1 MAVRFEELYERYR
14 TGTATAEE
22 AARVEE
28 ELAKFRLFTDHVAQ
42 HDELDLP
49 EPPTEAEAR
58 EYRAVKRRARRSRR
72 ETVRLAV
79 ILTCAVLLVG
89 RLLLWPLL
97 NRFFFYNPQRENL
110 EQAMAVYSSLF
121 FPTRSCSGA
130 YAENTGLGRWEV
142 TLQMGDWTG
151 GGRRPARMQGA
162 VHLWDLSFE
171 DAFWEGY
178 CPVNQWKSAGDG
190 GEYAP
195 GQSPAETA
203 KKLRELPD
211 YTQGVLCLSFDRD
224 LSMDELAGLMDTHP
238 DLRVCWVK
246 VRTLEGDGVLLPPT
260 GFEPDGFIPDTG
272 DGMRERYPWL
282 FPEQHRED
290 ADRGAFYE
298 NHFKDLL
305 RYMMDQKQTVWEL
318 GGAEHDQYQR
328 ALDYVEAHGVQA
340 QGVFVSGRPADLA
353 ALCGEEAVSW
363 ASLDSIRLYPD
374 MK

>member
-1 MAVRFEELYERYR
+1 MA
-14 TGTATAEE
+14 
-22 AARVEE
+22 
-28 ELAKFRLFTDHVAQ
+28 
-42 HDELDLP
+42 
-49 EPPTEAEAR
+49 
-58 EYRAVKRRARRSRR
+58 
-72 ETVRLAV
+72 
-79 ILTCAVLLVG
+79 
-89 RLLLWPLL
+89 
-97 NRFFFYNPQRENL
+97 
-110 EQAMAVYSSLF
+110 
-121 FPTRSCSGA
+121 
-130 YAENTGLGRWEV
+130 
-142 TLQMGDWTG
+142 
-151 GGRRPARMQGA
+151 
-162 VHLWDLSFE
+162 
-171 DAFWEGY
+171 
-178 CPVNQWKSAGDG
+178 
-190 GEYAP
+190 
-195 GQSPAETA
+195 
-203 KKLRELPD
+203 
-211 YTQGVLCLSFDRD
+211 
-224 LSMDELAGLMDTHP
+224 ELAGLMDAHP

-260 GFEPDGFIPDTG
+260 GFEPDGFIPDAG

-305 RYMMDQKQTVWEL
+305 RYMMDQKQTAWGL

>member
-1 MAVRFEELYERYR
+1 MRFEELYERYR
-14 TGTATAEE
+14 TGAATAEE

-28 ELAKFRLFTDHVAQ
+28 ELAKFRLLTDHVAQ

-79 ILTCAVLLVG
+79 AVTCAVLLVG

-97 NRFFFYNPQRENL
+97 NQFFCYNPQRENL

-195 GQSPAETA
+195 GQSPAEAA

-224 LSMDELAGLMDTHP
+224 LSMAELAGLMDAHP

-246 VRTLEGDGVLLPPT
+246 VRTLEGDGFLLPPT
-260 GFEPDGFIPDTG
+260 GFEPDGFIPDAG